1 MQPSNEIIE
10 IFSNLDIQVNNDYS
24 RPEAIAGNNTLA
36 PESISFLEDV
46 LKIYKANI
54 ENKITKTVKAIKPLE
69 KLRLEDI
76 ALLQYDLITDF
87 FRNTKNIEN
96 YYYFNNPI
104 TAKVVAH
111 FNLNKII
118 TKIKEPHSPFKFNE
132 ERFIQYYCYYY
143 KTLKEDDKK
152 ELFFIVDSGSDKVF
166 VFFNSWIEAI
176 NKDIFKI

>member
-1 MQPSNEIIE
+1 MQLSNEIIE
-10 IFSNLDIQVNNDYS
+10 IFSNLDIQIKPTPKN
-24 RPEAIAGNNTLA
+24 
-36 PESISFLEDV
+36 ISFLENV
-46 LKIYKANI
+46 FKILQADT
-54 ENKITKTVKAIKPLE
+54 ENQITETVKAIEPLE
-69 KLRLEDI
+69 KSRLEDI

-118 TKIKEPHSPFKFNE
+118 TKIKEPDSPFKFNE
-132 ERFIQYYCYYY
+132 DIFIKYYCYCY
-143 KTLKEDDKK
+143 KTLKENDKK
-152 ELFFIVDSGSDKVF
+152 ELFFRVDSGGDKVF